1 MPAHAFPV
9 EKMVEIG
16 KRVNVAPTTIMAR
29 PVLICNLGDIM
40 DGEGEGMGQ
49 WNGKVIDDETDK
61 GRQNI
66 RIFKRFP

>member
-16 KRVNVAPTTIMAR
+16 KRVNVAPTTIMAM

-49 WNGKVIDDETDK
+49 WN
-61 GRQNI
+61 
-66 RIFKRFP
+66 